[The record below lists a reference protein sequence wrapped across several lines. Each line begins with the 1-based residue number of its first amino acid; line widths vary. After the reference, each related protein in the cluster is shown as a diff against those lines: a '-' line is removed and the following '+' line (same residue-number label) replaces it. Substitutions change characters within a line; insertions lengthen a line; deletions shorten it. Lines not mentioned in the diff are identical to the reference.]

1 MKSQWQKDKTSKERL
16 MSELVSIVE
25 DGGQIV
31 KEDADMLVERISNER
46 KNKLPTSLSPQKD
59 LKFNSNSNENTI
71 DLSNASPKKIK
82 S

>member
-46 KNKLPTSLSPQKD
+46 KNKLPTSLSP
-59 LKFNSNSNENTI
+59 
-71 DLSNASPKKIK
+71 
-82 S
+82 